1 MANLIQIKRSTSTAS
16 PTSLA
21 NGEFA
26 YSSNGNVLFIGANG
40 AVEAI
45 GGKRTPGTL
54 TANQALVAN
63 SSSGIDKIVTANA
76 VLQKV
81 YANGSHGTAG
91 YLLATDSGGNTFW
104 QNPANLTTSAGGS
117 DTQVQFNSGGAFAGD
132 SGLTFNSTTDTLS
145 TNTVQSNTV
154 NAAVHS
160 VGTSFIANS
169 TGVTTTGFA
178 NVGTTLAA
186 GNTTI
191 TGFANVI
198 SDSAVLRVGNA
209 TSFSV
214 SNTSGHYPV
223 SNTLA
228 NALGA
233 AGSRWALNATT
244 GSFAGAVSG
253 ITTLAAGNTTITGF
267 ANVTSTIQGGSSL
280 TIAGALSGVTTA
292 AMGNT
297 TITGFANVTST
308 IQGGSSLTIAGALSG
323 VTTAAMGNTT
333 ITGFANVSTS
343 VNSAILSVGTS
354 FIANTTGAYH
364 TGTTNS
370 AVLSVGTNFV
380 ANTTQVTAAVPVVMN
395 ANVTIGD
402 AATDVLRIN
411 ADVGTNIIPS
421 ANVTY
426 NLGAVLERWDNLYV
440 RGITSETGSFTGNVS
455 ISGDLLVTG
464 NVTTINVS
472 SLSVSDPVIKLAAN
486 NTASDSL
493 WLGFTG
499 HYNGQGNTTNHAGLA
514 RNPTD
519 KEFYMFGTYGNET
532 LLVDNNTINTADPS
546 FSLAN
551 LNVYLKSGGL
561 VTNSSVVAI
570 TANSTVAVNITANS
584 LTLSTPLAAT
594 SGGTGFNTY
603 GSGDILVANSGNAL
617 SKLSLGSDGKLLQ
630 SNGSALIY
638 ADLDGGTF

>member
-132 SGLTFNSTTDTLS
+132 AGLTFNSTTDTLS

-198 SDSAVLRVGNA
+198 SDSAVLRVGN
-209 TSFSV
+209 TTNFTL

-223 SNTLA
+223 SNTVA

-253 ITTLAAGNTTITGF
+253 ITTLAA
-267 ANVTSTIQGGSSL
+267 
-280 TIAGALSGVTTA
+280 
-292 AMGNT
+292 GNT

-426 NLGAVLERWDNLYV
+426 NLGGVNDRWDNLYV

-464 NVTTINVS
+464 NVTTVNVS

-486 NTASDSL
+486 NTAGDSL

-584 LTLSTPLAAT
+584 LTLSTPLATT

>member
-132 SGLTFNSTTDTLS
+132 AGLTFNSTTDTLS

-198 SDSAVLRVGNA
+198 SDSAVLRVGN
-209 TSFSV
+209 TTNFTL

-223 SNTLA
+223 SNTVA

-253 ITTLAAGNTTITGF
+253 ITTLAA
-267 ANVTSTIQGGSSL
+267 
-280 TIAGALSGVTTA
+280 
-292 AMGNT
+292 GNT

-426 NLGAVLERWDNLYV
+426 NLGGVNDRWDNLYV
-440 RGITSETGSFTGNVS
+440 RGINSETGSFTGNVS

-486 NTASDSL
+486 NTAGDSL

>member
-198 SDSAVLRVGNA
+198 SDSAVLRVGN
-209 TSFSV
+209 TTNFTL

-223 SNTLA
+223 SNTVA

-253 ITTLAAGNTTITGF
+253 ITTLAA
-267 ANVTSTIQGGSSL
+267 
-280 TIAGALSGVTTA
+280 
-292 AMGNT
+292 GNT

-402 AATDVLRIN
+402 AATDILRIN

-426 NLGAVLERWDNLYV
+426 NLGAVGDRWDNLYV

-464 NVTTINVS
+464 NVTTVNVS

-486 NTASDSL
+486 NTAGDSL

>member
-178 NVGTTLAA
+178 NVGTTLSA

-233 AGSRWALNATT
+233 STARWALNATT

-253 ITTLAAGNTTITGF
+253 ITTLAA
-267 ANVTSTIQGGSSL
+267 
-280 TIAGALSGVTTA
+280 
-292 AMGNT
+292 GNT

-426 NLGAVLERWDNLYV
+426 NLGGVLERWDNLYV

-486 NTASDSL
+486 NTAGDSL

>member
-1 MANLIQIKRSTSTAS
+1 MANLIQIKRSTTTAN

-132 SGLTFNSTTDTLS
+132 AGLTFNSTTDTLS

-233 AGSRWALNATT
+233 STARWALNATT

-297 TITGFANVTST
+297 TITGFANVSGT
-308 IQGGSSLTIAGALSG
+308 IQGGSSLTIAGAASG
-323 VTTAAMGNTT
+323 ITTLAAGNTT
-333 ITGFANVSTS
+333 ITGFVNASAS

-364 TGTTNS
+364 TGITNS

-395 ANVTIGD
+395 ANVTLGD
-402 AATDVLRIN
+402 AA
-411 ADVGTNIIPS
+411 ADIIRFNGEVGTNILPS
-421 ANVTY
+421 ANITY
-426 NLGAVLERWDNLYV
+426 NLGAVGDRWNYV
-440 RGITSETGSFTGNVS
+440 YAANVHSNRGYFEGNVE
-455 ISGDLLVTG
+455 IVGDLIVTG
-464 NVTTINVS
+464 NVTTQNVS
-472 SLSVSDPVIKLAAN
+472 SLEVQDPLIYLAGN
-486 NTASDSL
+486 NYASDL
-493 WLGFTG
+493 VDIGFV
-499 HYNGQGNTTNHAGLA
+499 GNYFDGTTNRHAGLIRHA
-514 RNPTD
+514 ATD
-519 KEFYMFGTYGNET
+519 EFYIFKGYTAEP
-532 LLVDNNTINTADPS
+532 DNNTIDVGNT
-546 FSLAN
+546 SLGYVQGL
-551 LNVYLKSGGL
+551 LNAYLDTGRGL
-561 VTNSSVVAI
+561 VANSTAVTL

-630 SNGSALIY
+630 SNGTALIY

>member
-132 SGLTFNSTTDTLS
+132 AGLTFNSTTDTLS

-198 SDSAVLRVGNA
+198 SDSAVLRVGN
-209 TSFSV
+209 TTNFTL

-223 SNTLA
+223 SNTVA

-253 ITTLAAGNTTITGF
+253 ITTLAA
-267 ANVTSTIQGGSSL
+267 
-280 TIAGALSGVTTA
+280 
-292 AMGNT
+292 GNT

-426 NLGAVLERWDNLYV
+426 NLGGVNDRWDNLYV

-464 NVTTINVS
+464 NVTTVNVS

-486 NTASDSL
+486 NTAGDSL